1 MAFVDGDEFLFPAQ
15 NHTITDA
22 LERYNYEKLSA
33 LGVYWVC
40 FGSNG
45 HISEPNGLI
54 TENFKRRSNFD
65 FAPNKHIKSI
75 IRGRQIIKVTNNA
88 HYFTTMFGTFDE
100 QLRPVTQGYMSQY
113 NPSYDVFR
121 INHYVCQSYEY
132 FKSTKQ
138 ISGKADVAGGAG
150 SFRSDDWWTE
160 HDRNDETDDSMAKY
174 QESLKELMLILV

>member
-1 MAFVDGDEFLFPAQ
+1 
-15 NHTITDA
+15 
-22 LERYNYEKLSA
+22 
-33 LGVYWVC
+33 
-40 FGSNG
+40 
-45 HISEPNGLI
+45 
-54 TENFKRRSNFD
+54 
-65 FAPNKHIKSI
+65 
-75 IRGRQIIKVTNNA
+75 
-88 HYFTTMFGTFDE
+88 
-100 QLRPVTQGYMSQY
+100 MSQY